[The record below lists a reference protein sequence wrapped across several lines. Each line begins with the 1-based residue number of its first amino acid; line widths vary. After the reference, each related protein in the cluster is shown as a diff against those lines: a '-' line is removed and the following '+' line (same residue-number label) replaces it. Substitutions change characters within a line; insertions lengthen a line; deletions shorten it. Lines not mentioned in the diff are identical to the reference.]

1 MITMR
6 AKNHTEPSFLYVADI
21 MELFGC
27 SRSKAYQIIAE
38 LNRELEKKGEENN
51 MSMRE
56 HCTLIMTCRD
66 MQDRDNWL
74 AMREHGIGGS
84 EAASI
89 VGLNPWKSPYQLWL
103 EKTGQVEPEDISGK
117 ETVHFGTKLEQLV
130 ADEFCE
136 RERKR
141 VRRSGMYKSKGHPYM
156 LGSFDRLLVGEDAGL
171 ECKTCSAFKRKK
183 WDEGEVPSNYYV
195 QCQHYMA
202 VSGLP
207 RWYIACLVGG
217 NHFVCWT
224 IERDEDDIAAL
235 EAAESAFWKRVQ
247 NRIPPAVDGSESCT
261 EALRERFKGGQV
273 EPIELPSKASK
284 LINRYDELKTVK
296 GDIDTQIKE
305 VQNQLCEMLGDNEIG
320 IAGTGEDARE
330 VKWKVVSGRT
340 TIDSKRLKAEMPDV
354 YDKYSKVGKP
364 TRRFSL

>member
-1 MITMR
+1 
-6 AKNHTEPSFLYVADI
+6 
-21 MELFGC
+21 
-27 SRSKAYQIIAE
+27 
-38 LNRELEKKGEENN
+38 

-56 HCTLIMTCRD
+56 HCALIMTVKD
-66 MQDRDNWL
+66 MEDRTNWL

-84 EAASI
+84 EAAAI

-103 EKTGQVEPEDISGK
+103 EKTGQAEPEDISDK
-117 ETVHFGTKLEQLV
+117 EVVHFGTKLEQLV

-136 RERKR
+136 REGKR
-141 VRRSGMYKSKGHPYM
+141 VHRSGMYQNKKNPYM

-171 ECKTCSAFKRKK
+171 ECKTTSAFKRKE
-183 WDEGEVPSNYYV
+183 WDEGKVPPNYYV

-217 NHFVCWT
+217 NHFVSWT

-235 EAAESAFWKRVQ
+235 KAAESDFWQKVQ
-247 NRIPPAVDGSESCT
+247 NRIPPAVDGSDSCT
-261 EALRERFKGGQV
+261 EALRERFKGGQADPV
-273 EPIELPSKASK
+273 ELPSEAAK
-284 LINRYDELKTVK
+284 LITRYDELKEAK
-296 GDIDTQIKE
+296 GDIDTQLKA
-305 VQNQLCEMLGDNEIG
+305 VQNRLCEMLGDNEIG
-320 IAGTGEDARE
+320 IAGTGDDART
-330 VKWKVVSGRT
+330 VKWKTVNGRT

-354 YDKYSKVGKP
+354 YEKYTKVGKP